1 MSTSAHL
8 VCCLEHLALAIR
20 QSIQNNQ
27 VELDL
32 LTTIPAIEMTAV
44 FYIFTVHENE
54 ASMKNK
60 VVLNETLVDWGEHN
74 HY

>member
-32 LTTIPAIEMTAV
+32 LTTIPVMEMTAV

-54 ASMKNK
+54 ALM
-60 VVLNETLVDWGEHN
+60 
-74 HY
+74 